1 MKPFL
6 KKIDWYIIRKFI
18 GTYFFAL
25 MLVIVIFIIFDISEK
40 ISDFVNKNA
49 PLNKIIMEYYLTF
62 IPFFLNTFSSL
73 FVFISVIFFTS
84 KMAYD
89 TEIIAILS
97 SGVSFSRMLRPYFV
111 SASFIFLLSL
121 TLNHLVIPPATKIRL
136 AFEDVYIKNPYQSNA
151 QNLHLQIEPGN
162 YLYMSN
168 FHGASNTAMNFSLES
183 FDGTKLRSKLIAENA
198 VWDTASRQW
207 RLNNYY
213 IRTLH
218 EKSETIV
225 SGSTLDTTVNF
236 SVEEIKRRENAIM
249 SMDYYE
255 LDDYIRDQKMRG
267 LQSERALLEKYNRT
281 SIPFSVFVLT
291 LIGVSLSSRKVRG
304 GIGLQLFVGIAL
316 SFSYILLLRFS
327 EMFIQIGIATPLTA
341 AWIPNIL
348 FSIIAGI
355 LYYNAPK

>member
-1 MKPFL
+1 MGAIL

-25 MLVIVIFIIFDISEK
+25 LLVIIIFIIFDISEK

-49 PLNKIIMEYYLTF
+49 PLEKIILEYYLTF

-121 TLNHLVIPPATKIRL
+121 MLNHFIIPPATKVRL
-136 AFEDVYIKNPYQSNA
+136 AFEEIYIKNAFHGNA
-151 QNLHLQIEPGN
+151 QNLHMQIEPGR

-183 FDGTKLRSKLIAENA
+183 FDGTRLRSKLIAENA
-198 VWDTASRQW
+198 TWDTATNKW
-207 RLNNYY
+207 RLYNYY
-213 IRTLH
+213 IRTIH
-218 EKSETIV
+218 EQSETIV
-225 SGSTLDTTVNF
+225 TGNTLDTTVNF
-236 SVEEIKRRENAIM
+236 TVSELKQRDNVVTSMNYFELNKHIEEK
-249 SMDYYE
+249 
-255 LDDYIRDQKMRG
+255 KMRG
-267 LQSERALLEKYNRT
+267 LKSERAILEKYNRT

-304 GIGLQLFVGIAL
+304 GIGLQIFMGIAL
-316 SFSYILLLRFS
+316 SFTYILLLRFS

-348 FSIIAGI
+348 FAIIAI
-355 LYYNAPK
+355 VLYRTAPK